1 MCCRELYLY
10 SQAHCCKCRSKPY
23 SSFLFQASLRFS
35 TMHFSQTAALLT
47 LSVLPPIVSS
57 QSLDGSDYCEAAGA
71 AIEICDS
78 STPDFQNL
86 DASEQASC
94 LCGSSIGTIAWGPST
109 FDRLIDRCYSYEIT
123 ASPELA
129 STMSVLQGFCA
140 SNYATETTSLYV
152 SSTRTSRFQTAT
164 QVISSESRIQVYS

>member
-1 MCCRELYLY
+1 L
-10 SQAHCCKCRSKPY
+10 H
-23 SSFLFQASLRFS
+23 SSRRS
-35 TMHFSQTAALLT
+35 TMHFSQVAALLT
-47 LSVLPPIVSS
+47 LSVLSPIASS
-57 QSLDGSDYCEAAGA
+57 QSLDDSDYCVAAGA
-71 AIEICDS
+71 AIELCDS

-109 FDRLIDRCYSYEIT
+109 FDGLIDRCYSYEAT

-140 SNYATETTSLYV
+140 SNYATKTTSLYT
-152 SSTRTSRFQTAT
+152 SSRRTSRPQIAT
-164 QVISSESRIQVYS
+164 QVILPGSRIQFYS